1 MPTFDSFNNQNKE
14 TPTSTQVTYDFSDKK
29 SKGAF
34 LTKVFGMMFLCLLIT
49 TVVAAGLGYG
59 IQAIITN
66 SPSYDPTAP
75 IETLPTAILG
85 AFLITVFVSMIGLIV
100 MSFVLPITFAK
111 GKHNILVPLII
122 YVVLMGIMLSLFTF
136 LFDWIILVE
145 AFGITT
151 LIFGLMA
158 FLGYIS
164 KGRLAGIGF
173 ILLGLLIGA
182 AVLSLV
188 NWLMILIGG
197 VKEQNV
203 MLSWIV
209 SLIVFAFL
217 MLVTLYD
224 VHRIKKIAE
233 NGAQQ
238 DNNLT
243 YYCAYILYSD
253 FIAILVRVIYYLAI
267 FAGKRK

>member
-1 MPTFDSFNNQNKE
+1 MPTFDSFNNQNNE
-14 TPTSTQVTYDFSDKK
+14 TQTQVVYDFSDKQ

-34 LTKVFGMMFLCLLIT
+34 LTRVFGIMALCLLIT

-59 IQAIITN
+59 VQALILNT
-66 SPSYDPTAP
+66 PSYDPTAP
-75 IETLPTAILG
+75 LDTLPTNILTV
-85 AFLITVFVSMIGLIV
+85 FLITVLVSAVGLIV
-100 MSFVLPITFAK
+100 MSFVLPIVFAR
-111 GKHNILVPLII
+111 GKHNIIVPLMI
-122 YVVLMGIMLSLFTF
+122 YVTLMGILLSLFTF

-164 KGRLAGIGF
+164 KGKLAGIGF
-173 ILLGLLIGA
+173 ILLGLIVGA

-188 NWLMILIGG
+188 NWLMIIVGG
-197 VKEQNV
+197 IKQENI

-224 VHRIKKIAE
+224 VYRIKKIAE
-233 NGAQQ
+233 NGSKQ
-238 DNNLT
+238 DNNLV
-243 YYCAYILYSD
+243 YYCAFILYSD
-253 FIAILVRVIYYLAI
+253 FIALLIRVVYFLALI
-267 FAGKRK
+267 MGKRK

>member
-1 MPTFDSFNNQNKE
+1 MPTFDSFNNQNNEKQ
-14 TPTSTQVTYDFSDKK
+14 TQVVYDLSDKQ

-34 LTKVFGMMFLCLLIT
+34 LTRVFGIMFLCLFIT
-49 TVVAAGLGYG
+49 TAVAAGLGYG
-59 IQAIITN
+59 IQAIIRAT
-66 SPSYDPTAP
+66 PGYDPTAP
-75 IETLPTAILG
+75 LDTLPSNILTV
-85 AFLITVFVSMIGLIV
+85 FLITVLVSAVGLIV
-100 MSFVLPITFAK
+100 MSFVLPIVFAR
-111 GKHNILVPLII
+111 GKHNILVPMII
-122 YVVLMGIMLSLFTF
+122 YVVLMGILLSLFTF

-164 KGRLAGIGF
+164 KGKLTGIGF
-173 ILLGLLIGA
+173 ILLGLIMGA

-188 NWLMILIGG
+188 NWLMIIIGG
-197 VKEQNV
+197 IKQENI

-224 VHRIKKIAE
+224 VYRIKKIAE
-233 NGAQQ
+233 NGAKQ
-238 DNNLT
+238 DNNLV

-253 FIAILVRVIYYLAI
+253 FIALLIRVVYFLALI
-267 FAGKRK
+267 MGKRK

>member
-1 MPTFDSFNNQNKE
+1 MPTFDSFNNQQKDS
-14 TPTSTQVTYDFSDKK
+14 STQTVYDFLDKK
-29 SKGAF
+29 SKGTF
-34 LTKVFGMMFLCLLIT
+34 LSKVFGMMFICLLIT

-59 IQAIITN
+59 IQALLAN
-66 SPSYDPTAP
+66 SPTYDPNAP
-75 IETLPTAILG
+75 LESLDGNILI
-85 AFLITVFVSMIGLIV
+85 AFLATVLVSAIGLIM
-100 MSFVLPITFAK
+100 MSFVLPITFAR

-122 YVVLMGIMLSLFTF
+122 YVVLMGILLSLFTF

-173 ILLGLLIGA
+173 ILLGLVVGALI
-182 AVLSLV
+182 LSLV
-188 NWLMILIGG
+188 NYLMIFVAGM
-197 VKEQNV
+197 VTEQNA
-203 MLSWIV
+203 MISWIV
-209 SLIVFAFL
+209 SLMVFAFL

-224 VHRIKKIAE
+224 VYRIKKIAE

-243 YYCAYILYSD
+243 YYCAFILYSD
-253 FIAILVRVIYYLAI
+253 FIAILIRVVYYLAI
-267 FAGKRK
+267 IFGKRK

>member
-1 MPTFDSFNNQNKE
+1 
-14 TPTSTQVTYDFSDKK
+14 
-29 SKGAF
+29 
-34 LTKVFGMMFLCLLIT
+34 MFICLLIT

-59 IQAIITN
+59 AQFFLNQAITADNVELATN
-66 SPSYDPTAP
+66 IVYGL
-75 IETLPTAILG
+75 IGTLIVSAI
-85 AFLITVFVSMIGLIV
+85 ALIV
-100 MSFVLPITFAK
+100 MSFVLPITFIR
-111 GKHNILVPLII
+111 GRHNILVPLII
-122 YVVLMGIMLSLFTF
+122 YVVLMGVLLSSFTF
-136 LFDWIILVE
+136 LIDWVILVE

-151 LIFGLMA
+151 LIFGTMA

-188 NWLMILIGG
+188 NWLMIIIGG
-197 VKEQNV
+197 IKQENV

-224 VHRIKKIAE
+224 VNRIKKIAE
-233 NGAQQ
+233 TGAQQ

-253 FIAILVRVIYYLAI
+253 FIAILIRVVYYLAI